1 VVAWICIRFIE
12 YLKNSGQRLL
22 DVGRNFFDQ
31 TMRSLKSE
39 GTEKPMDDRLRQEE
53 RALRAKAKEYLESAM
68 LSFEERLKRMQM
80 IVRHSR
86 LFLVSLAFLVFA
98 FLYGFIVVPDQIRSS
113 GMTKVR
119 LKEEGPSV
127 GGHVQLPSG
136 EVKLTLEQKKT
147 DIQGR
152 VIVRLSHSLLLL
164 EGEKEPR
171 VLVIPEERIEKIETP
186 ATRFF

>member
-1 VVAWICIRFIE
+1 MAGGIGWVVAWICIRFIE
-12 YLKNSGQRLL
+12 YLNNAAQRSL
-22 DVGRNFFDQ
+22 DVLPVVEKF
-31 TMRSLKSE
+31 RSLASK
-39 GTEKPMDDRLRQEE
+39 GTEKPMD
-53 RALRAKAKEYLESAM
+53 KAKEYLESAM
-68 LSFEERLKRMQM
+68 LKFEERVKRMQI
-80 IVRHSR
+80 IVRHSQ

-98 FLYGFIVVPDQIRSS
+98 FLYGFIVVPDQIRFS
-113 GMTKVR
+113 GMTKVS